1 MFGDM
6 GSFGHSNGAEGNA
19 GTQETGII
27 EKLLVSN
34 KRERERENLRK
45 DLNNLK
51 LSTSSTR
58 TDSFNAANA
67 KRVCSSTSR
76 STVERRA
83 T

>member
-34 KRERERENLRK
+34 EREVENLRE